1 MQYHARGWRKLN
13 ENPLLPVEHFKSY
26 AVYFLVFGVS
36 AFISALALDPTA
48 SSLIEVKGALALT
61 VLAAVLVAG
70 LAVKYR
76 KNEGFVIQLAAG
88 IATLLIFALTLF
100 FMPQLGKSTVIL
112 ASCGVLVIM
121 IWFTAFLLTGKL
133 TAERMILL
141 LLAVGFLIRILY
153 GLNTPIEVRQH
164 DVEQFGSGNGHAGYI
179 EYFFN
184 NMKLPD
190 FDPTTVWQFY
200 HPPLH
205 HFLAAVWLKIM
216 TAFGLT
222 WNRALESIQFLTA
235 FYSAASMLISVKIF
249 KILGL
254 KGKGLV
260 LAAALIAF
268 SPSFILFSGSV
279 NNDILSITFTLAAI
293 YATLM
298 WVKTKKWIDIIQIA
312 LYIGLGMS
320 TKQSIGAIAPA
331 IALVFLLELIAGKG
345 ERWQLVGQFA
355 VFAVICIPLGLWWP
369 VRNHLLFG
377 SPLAYVPMLSL
388 DSYQYIGTYNFVQ
401 RFLFP
406 PAISFSSN
414 FILWGS
420 YWNQPTC
427 EFNVWSGLFKTAAF
441 GEYNIAYSSSAG
453 AWMTTVLSV
462 ANVAVGLTGFA
473 AMVYYLIKNQS
484 MASRQKLLML
494 GVYLFVLFSY
504 LSFAYTFPH
513 TCTMNMRYA
522 SPLLVIG
529 SYFFARLAGDFLNN
543 KKKAVKAIGYTMTGI
558 TALFCVSSAII
569 YTTLGG

>member
-1 MQYHARGWRKLN
+1 MS
-13 ENPLLPVEHFKSY
+13 ENPLRPAENLKSY
-26 AVYFLVFGVS
+26 VAYFLIFGVS
-36 AFISALALDPTA
+36 AFIAALAFDPTA
-48 SSLIEVKGALALT
+48 SALVGFKAALALT
-61 VLAAVLVAG
+61 VLSAVITAG

-76 KNEGFVIQLAAG
+76 QNGSFVIQLAAG
-88 IATLLIFALTLF
+88 IVTVLIFALALF
-100 FMPQLGKSTVIL
+100 FMPQLGNSTTVL

-121 IWFTAFLLTGKL
+121 IWFTAFSLSGKL
-133 TAERMILL
+133 TCEQVILL
-141 LLAVGFLIRILY
+141 LLAAGFLIRLIY
-153 GLNTPIEVRQH
+153 GMNTPVTVRQH
-164 DVEQFGSGNGHAGYI
+164 DVEQFGSGYGHAGYI
-179 EYFFN
+179 EYFYN

-205 HFLAAVWLKIM
+205 HFLAAVWLRIM

-222 WNRALESIQFLTA
+222 WERALESIQFLTA

-249 KILGL
+249 TILGL
-254 KGKGLV
+254 KSKGLV
-260 LAAALIAF
+260 LGTALIAF
-268 SPSFILFSGSV
+268 SPSFIIFSGSV

-293 YATLM
+293 YATLK
-298 WVKTKKWIDIIQIA
+298 WVKTKKWIDIIRIA
-312 LYIGLGMS
+312 LFIGLGMS
-320 TKQSIGAIAPA
+320 TKQSIGAVAPA
-331 IALVFLLELIAGKG
+331 IALVFLLELVARKG
-345 ERWQLVGQFA
+345 ERWRVVRQIA
-355 VFAVICIPLGLWWP
+355 AFAVICIPLGLWWP

-388 DSYQYIGTYNFVQ
+388 DSYQYVGNYNFAQ

-406 PAISFSSN
+406 PSISFSSN

-441 GEYNIAYSSSAG
+441 GEYNIAYASKAG
-453 AWMTTVLSV
+453 EWLTTVLAV
-462 ANVAVGLTGFA
+462 ANVAIGLIGFG
-473 AMVYYLIKNQS
+473 AMVYYLIRKQT

-529 SYFFARLAGDFLNN
+529 SYFFARLAGDFLNHE
-543 KKKAVKAIGYTMTGI
+543 KRAVKAIGYTMASI
-558 TALFCVSSAII
+558 IAVFCVSSAVI